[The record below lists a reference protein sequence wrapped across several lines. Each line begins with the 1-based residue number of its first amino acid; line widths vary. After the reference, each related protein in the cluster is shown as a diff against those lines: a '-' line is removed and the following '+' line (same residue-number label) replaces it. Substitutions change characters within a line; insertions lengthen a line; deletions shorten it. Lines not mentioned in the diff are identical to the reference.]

1 MAMENHVSWDIPES
15 DVLVVEGRL
24 VALSVST
31 WDQLW

>member
-1 MAMENHVSWDIPES
+1 MAMENHVSWDIPER

-31 WDQLW
+31 WDQL